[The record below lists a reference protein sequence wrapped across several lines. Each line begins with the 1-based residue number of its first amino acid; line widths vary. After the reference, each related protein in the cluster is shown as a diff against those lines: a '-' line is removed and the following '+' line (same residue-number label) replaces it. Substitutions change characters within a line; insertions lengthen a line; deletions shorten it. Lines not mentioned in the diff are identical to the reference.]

1 MGRFSTTVHIKN
13 NVDRMRFVNTFSDVM
28 KKRGFV
34 PCSED
39 EAAQSYL
46 FAFGEGW
53 VTLANEEYKDNPQK
67 AHDDVQQIAA
77 ALKTSAF
84 SVEVVDSDFATLTL
98 NNGDCV
104 IVGDG
109 SGYGI
114 EEPERGTREC
124 WEPVLAEG
132 KTWEQFFETAE
143 KNSVFVEETLGE
155 LAAMLGI
162 DPYYICA
169 NFDEVKEKAN
179 NGNSVVEFYFKKADA
194 KAKAISLNA
203 AFKKIF
209 GEALEPLGFKLI
221 KGKYPYFVRV
231 VPGEEIIH
239 VITIVSEQGFGRN
252 EKAFKIS
259 GGVATIYRGKVDLTI
274 NPRNSNWL
282 IDIADVYLKTHRA
295 EDNDWASEKLNRFT
309 YAAND
314 CCSMTEELVV
324 ALDYTK
330 QYLLPVLDNVTT
342 LSECADYYWLF
353 HPMLLAIYYDKD
365 WGMAKELGQSEGLM
379 LFKIYDSQDYETK
392 SMENIRQFKEEMLC
406 AMKEGRIGY
415 TPESLDLDCKRLE
428 EQTKINV
435 TNFDEHLNHP
445 QHNADILNELHRRK
459 KANSAILFQMGLNL
473 QIR

>member
-13 NVDRMRFVNTFSDVM
+13 NTDRMRFVNTFCDVM

-39 EAAQSYL
+39 EATQSYL

-53 VTLANEEYKDNPQK
+53 VTFANKEYKDNPQK
-67 AHDDVQQIAA
+67 AYDDTREMAA
-77 ALKTSAF
+77 ALKTGAF
-84 SVEVVDSDFATLTL
+84 LVEVVDSDFATLTL

-114 EEPERGTREC
+114 EEPERGTRKY
-124 WEPVLAEG
+124 WEPVLADG

-143 KNSVFVEETLGE
+143 KDSTFVEDTLGE
-155 LAAMLGI
+155 LAEVLGI
-162 DPYYICA
+162 EPCYICA
-169 NFDEVKEKAN
+169 DHDEVLEKADGDN
-179 NGNSVVEFYFKKADA
+179 VVAFYFKKTAA
-194 KAKAISLNA
+194 KAMSLNV

-209 GEALEPLGFKLI
+209 GEALEPLGFKPI

-239 VITIVSEQGFGRN
+239 VITIVPEQGFWRN

-259 GGVATIYRGKVDLTI
+259 GGTATIYKGKIDLTI
-274 NPRNSNWL
+274 YPRNSNWL
-282 IDIADVYLKTHRA
+282 IDIAEAYLKTHRVK
-295 EDNDWASEKLNRFT
+295 DNDFASEKLNRFT

-314 CCSMTEELVV
+314 CGSMMEELVV
-324 ALDYTK
+324 ALGYTK

-342 LSECADYYWLF
+342 LLECADFYWLF

-379 LFKIYDSQDYETK
+379 LFKIYDSRDYEAK
-392 SMENIRQFKEEMLC
+392 STEKIRQFKEEMLC
-406 AMKEGRIGY
+406 AMNEGRIGY
-415 TPESLDLDCKRLE
+415 TLESLDSDCKRLE
-428 EQTKINV
+428 EQTKIDMAD
-435 TNFDEHLNHP
+435 FDEHLNNP
-445 QHNADILNELHRRK
+445 QHYADILNELDRRK
-459 KANSAILFQMGLNL
+459 AANTETLRSYGLD
-473 QIR
+473 I